1 MRATNAQFEAM
12 DILNRLDVRLLDLSP
27 GDKGWDV
34 FSLHYH
40 VDGPISTV
48 SPSRVQSRSQ
58 AAWEL
63 RSFGQ
68 SRSQATWELRSCVQ
82 CRSATWE

>member
-1 MRATNAQFEAM
+1 MRATNAQFEAAE
-12 DILNRLDVRLLDLSP
+12 ILQRLDVRLLELSP

-48 SPSRVQSRSQ
+48 RKRGGPSIEWQM
-58 AAWEL
+58 L
-63 RSFGQ
+63 RRGILE
-68 SRSQATWELRSCVQ
+68 ATGK
-82 CRSATWE
+82 

>member
-1 MRATNAQFEAM
+1 MRATNAQFEAAE
-12 DILNRLDVRLLDLSP
+12 ILQRLDVRLLELSP

-48 SPSRVQSRSQ
+48 RKRRRGGGGGSVY
-58 AAWEL
+58 
-63 RSFGQ
+63 
-68 SRSQATWELRSCVQ
+68 CVLEQ
-82 CRSATWE
+82 LKLNYNCLLLDCHYV